1 MFKRLKIAL
10 ASLNNN
16 DWGRGSQKPDT
27 PPDPAKEPSSKPRPG
42 YGANPELEELW
53 ANINERLGD
62 LFGKKGGKNNPNN
75 NSGNGND
82 NGKPN
87 TPFQLGF
94 NPWFLI
100 AVPVVLWLASG
111 FFIVQEAQRGV
122 ILTFGAY
129 SETVGPGFRWRAPWP
144 LQSNEVVNISQ
155 IRKIE
160 IGYRNNIKNKIP
172 EESLMLTNDENLID
186 VQVTVQFRLK
196 SPEDYLFNNLN
207 TDHTI
212 KLSVESAL
220 REIIGRYK
228 MDFIL
233 YEAREK
239 VAQDTASLAQEI
251 LDRYK
256 TGVLLS
262 GVILQNAQPPEPVQ
276 SAFDDAVK
284 AGQDR
289 DRQKNEGESYANDVI
304 PKAKGMAARMLE
316 DAAGYSA
323 RVVGNAE
330 GDAERFNQVVAEYQ
344 RAPAV
349 TRSRMYL
356 ETMQQVFSNVT
367 KVMVESKQGNNL
379 LYLPLDKIMKEN
391 AATNDATGSSKAA
404 PSTITPTTGSG
415 PARDLGQERLR
426 ELR

>member
-27 PPDPAKEPSSKPRPG
+27 PPDPAKEPPPKPRPG

-62 LFGKKGGKNNPNN
+62 LFGKKNDKNNPNN
-75 NSGNGND
+75 NSGNG

-144 LQSNEVVNISQ
+144 IQSNEVVNISQ

-239 VAQDTASLAQEI
+239 VAQDTAALAQEI